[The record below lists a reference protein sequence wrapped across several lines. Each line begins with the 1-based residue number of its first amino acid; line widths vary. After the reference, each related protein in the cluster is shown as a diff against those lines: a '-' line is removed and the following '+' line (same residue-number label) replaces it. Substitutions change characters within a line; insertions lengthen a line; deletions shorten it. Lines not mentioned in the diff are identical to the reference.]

1 MSQQGLW
8 ELQLEERTAVSE
20 RFDVVVVALP
30 KVTFTDPEIG
40 ACGLTERH
48 AAGERARGETGAR
61 LTA

>member
-1 MSQQGLW
+1 M
-8 ELQLEERTAVSE
+8 SE

-30 KVTFTDPEIG
+30 RVTFTDLEIG